1 LGSDEMETATASST
15 GRRKLIL
22 RVVSFALWGVVLAMF
37 TIPALREPGAARGI
51 TAALFW
57 LLFVAANAQ
66 LLLVRWGGHRHVRQ
80 LSAKLRTSG
89 YLSDEFELPNRNY
102 LLAEL
107 RREMPHAREHGSPFT
122 LIVLALDDF
131 EGIRERRGED
141 FAPRARR
148 AFVDVL
154 QRITRGSDFLAHL
167 GGATFAVLLTE
178 CTQEQAFNYL
188 KRVPGTI
195 GVSDGRRIF
204 DVGVTARVAEYDME
218 SIYAT
223 DVLRAAE
230 EATPLRRKEEPRPW
244 AEAA

>member
-1 LGSDEMETATASST
+1 MDPATDSGSS
-15 GRRKLIL
+15 RRKVVL
-22 RVVSFALWGVVLAMF
+22 RLVSLGLWGAVLAMF
-37 TIPALREPGAARGI
+37 AVPAVREPSAGRVA
-51 TAALFW
+51 TALLFA

-66 LLLVRWGGHRHVRQ
+66 LVLVRWAGHRRVRQ
-80 LSAKLRTSG
+80 LNAKLRTSG
-89 YLSDEFELPNRNY
+89 YLSDEFDLPNRNY

-122 LIVLALDDF
+122 LIVLSLDDF

-141 FAPRARR
+141 FAQRARR

-154 QRITRGSDFLAHL
+154 QRVTRGSDFLAHL

-178 CTQEQAFNYL
+178 CTREQAFSYL

-195 GVSDGRRIF
+195 GVSDGRRVY
-204 DVGVTARVAEYDME
+204 DVSVTARVSEYDME
-218 SIYAT
+218 SLYAT